1 MKISEQA
8 PQLISIAAFLFYGL
22 LCLFSE
28 KTVIEFKRYGL
39 PGFRKLTGALEVAGA
54 VGLIVGYFYPPL
66 TFFSALGLV
75 ILMFMGM
82 MVRIK
87 IRDPWIAL
95 LPAFTLFCL
104 NLYLCFTSIHQVF
117 KS

>member
-1 MKISEQA
+1 MKLSEQV
-8 PQLISIAAFLFYGL
+8 PQVISIAAFLFYGL
-22 LCLFSE
+22 LCLFSQ
-28 KTVIEFKRYGL
+28 KTEIEFKRYGL

-75 ILMFMGM
+75 VLMFMGM

-95 LPAFTLFCL
+95 LPAFTLFLL